1 MYTKESIRALLN
13 EQDDDDEII
22 SSHTKAMLSRMYE
35 AVYGNIGYPSG
46 WREQDILRALRR
58 YFAGI
63 ERAQRLEP

>member
-46 WREQDILRALRR
+46 WR
-58 YFAGI
+58 
-63 ERAQRLEP
+63 